1 MNKLSWSAFAGIAPA
16 TVEPPALGRFVILSM
31 LVHFLLVVL
40 FGNTTG
46 TSSSPGDNMSMPLGV
61 RLRPLSYEPGAGL
74 RLAPGTETS
83 SLGAALLRTLTG
95 AKQPPAPRPRTETP
109 PATAVPPRPAAN
121 RVEQAPKMP
130 EAAQPLRD
138 AAPPAQ
144 APPIDP
150 LPGLNFSAPEVMDK
164 PLKPSAI
171 TPPPIERPP
180 APPVDLPP
188 REVPVVPPAPIER
201 VVASKVEQPIVPP
214 TVPAP
219 REVPKVPAPAA
230 ERIAPRTIEPA
241 PMPTPEPPPRNIPVA
256 PAPPVAPV
264 ALPKIEQSAAPVEAA
279 PREAPVVP
287 AAPIERVAPP
297 RIERALT
304 APAEVPHTPVPVAP
318 PTPVERIAPAV
329 QPAPRE
335 VPVTPPAP
343 VEKVAPPSIERT
355 LTPPVERAIHEAPAA
370 PAPAAPAAPA
380 TAAAP
385 AVPSGRETGAPADT
399 MPRPRVGAPDGRD
412 DIFRPRPEATTPATP
427 PGPAPR
433 INLDAVRQ
441 RAREIATEGSGS
453 RGLFPLQIPV
463 PAERKSNL
471 AEGIE
476 KAIKPDCRNAY
487 ADMGLL
493 ALPALVAG
501 AVADVGCR
509 W

>member
-1 MNKLSWSAFAGIAPA
+1 VNKLSWSAFAGISPA
-16 TVEPPALGRFVILSM
+16 TVEPPALGRFVILSL

-46 TSSSPGDNMSMPLGV
+46 TSSSPGDSMSMPLGV
-61 RLRPLSYEPGAGL
+61 RLRPQSYEPGAGL

-150 LPGLNFSAPEVMDK
+150 LPGLNFSAPEVVDK

-188 REVPVVPPAPIER
+188 REVPIVPPAPIER
-201 VVASKVEQPIVPP
+201 IVASKVEQPIVPP
-214 TVPAP
+214 TAPAP
-219 REVPKVPAPAA
+219 REVPKVPAPVA
-230 ERIAPRTIEPA
+230 ERVAPRTIEPA
-241 PMPTPEPPPRNIPVA
+241 PMPTPEP
-256 PAPPVAPV
+256 
-264 ALPKIEQSAAPVEAA
+264 
-279 PREAPVVP
+279 
-287 AAPIERVAPP
+287 
-297 RIERALT
+297 
-304 APAEVPHTPVPVAP
+304 P

-335 VPVTPPAP
+335 VPVMPPAS

-355 LTPPVERAIHEAPAA
+355 LTPPVERAVREAPTA
-370 PAPAAPAAPA
+370 PAPAAPATP
-380 TAAAP
+380 AAAP
-385 AVPSGRETGAPADT
+385 VPSGSETGAPADT

-463 PAERKSNL
+463 PAERKSKL